1 MNSLERRLI
10 MISRLAAKGDEFL
23 STRPHVPLIIEC
35 DAAGKVAL
43 AVSLADVPPE
53 NRVDLFCCQE
63 QASIDRLQEAIEQ
76 GPPPGAPDPA
86 EDWLFTFEQETQE
99 REQQNQDNDKG
110 QGY

>member
-1 MNSLERRLI
+1 MPGTRIDHDQPACGQRRRVPFHPAPI
-10 MISRLAAKGDEFL
+10 
-23 STRPHVPLIIEC
+23 PLIIEC

-76 GPPPGAPDPA
+76 GPPPGALDPA